1 MSPNIDRRHGSW
13 MLRISTDVQKLIR
26 GSFYCITTENRLMN
40 TVQPYEALSFTKHSE
55 STQAEPGGP
64 HACPQ
69 CRVLYKKWSTVQMSL
84 KIWCDPP
91 SITCSA
97 NWPEFIFHSCRFYWT
112 LQMLHFMHF
121 WSPFSQISGICLS
134 LHVLIASNSKPCYI
148 HLVYILGK
156 LKRMI

>member
-69 CRVLYKKWSTVQMSL
+69 CRVLSKK
-84 KIWCDPP
+84 
-91 SITCSA
+91 
-97 NWPEFIFHSCRFYWT
+97 
-112 LQMLHFMHF
+112 
-121 WSPFSQISGICLS
+121 
-134 LHVLIASNSKPCYI
+134 
-148 HLVYILGK
+148 
-156 LKRMI
+156 